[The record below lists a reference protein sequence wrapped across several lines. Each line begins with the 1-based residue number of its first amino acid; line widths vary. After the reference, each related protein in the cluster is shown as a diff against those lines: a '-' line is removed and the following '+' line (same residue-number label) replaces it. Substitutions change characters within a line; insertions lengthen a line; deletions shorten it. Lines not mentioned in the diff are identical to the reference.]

1 MCVVNRGSLPK
12 MPKSGTQSTNL
23 PQMICRFSLRK
34 SQSDFGVMS
43 NCVLLSLIATSAEH
57 WSRYG
62 INQAVC
68 YPLFFAGC
76 IYTYVICIYM
86 HACFFF
92 AQV

>member
-1 MCVVNRGSLPK
+1 MCVVTRGVLPK

-23 PQMICRFSLRK
+23 PQMICRFSHRK
-34 SQSDFGVMS
+34 SESDFGVMS

-68 YPLFFAGC
+68 FPLFLQVV
-76 IYTYVICIYM
+76 YTHM
-86 HACFFF
+86 
-92 AQV
+92 